1 MHRFL
6 INNSFLTDYDN
17 KEGNFFGKTLS
28 PGEASL
34 ILAAFFCI
42 GLVLLSTALIFFC
55 FITHQG
61 NRIHYTALH
70 DKSAFLA
77 DSL

>member
-1 MHRFL
+1 MCRFL
-6 INNSFLTDYDN
+6 ISDSLLTDYNN
-17 KEGNFFGKTLS
+17 KVGNFFGKTLS

-61 NRIHYTALH
+61 NRIHYTALD
-70 DKSAFLA
+70 DKSALLA